1 MKRERFFTHVLLA
14 LGLALGT
21 YALSFGCIEHRRN
34 RQGPWQVTFTTA
46 TNGAPCLIVNQP
58 TLGITNVQLVFA
70 AVPVATNP
78 AVTVDFARARA
89 TPFATPFGQCVF
101 LDTLSLPGTVVLEL
115 YGHQVQLLP
124 RVLTIDRV
132 EQSWRSE
139 SLIRLPAGEPVRA
152 PGAAA
157 TPRPPG

>member
-34 RQGPWQVTFTTA
+34 RQGPWHITFTA
-46 TNGAPCLIVNQP
+46 THGAPCLIVNQP
-58 TLGITNVQLVFA
+58 TLGITNVQVVFDA
-70 AVPVATNP
+70 APTPTNP
-78 AVTVDFARARA
+78 AVVVEFALARA

-115 YGHQVQLLP
+115 FGHQVQLLP
-124 RVLTIDRV
+124 RVLTIDRA
-132 EQSWRSE
+132 ERPWHSGQI
-139 SLIRLPAGEPVRA
+139 IRLPAG
-152 PGAAA
+152 AAA
-157 TPRPPG
+157 GPRPPG